1 MNIGTVARRVFA
13 GLAIATIATLIAA
26 PVSASAA
33 VIPDPGEPTSSHT
46 VTADDPVFCPLQ
58 RVGTHWARCDVLTGG
73 NMTPAANSAP
83 VASAPDTAANG
94 EVPSVGLECPLRRVG
109 SHLVRCDVVIG
120 GGDAPAFIPE
130 L

>member
-33 VIPDPGEPTSSHT
+33 VIPDPGEPTISDT
-46 VTADDPVFCPLQ
+46 VTADDPVFCPL
-58 RVGTHWARCDVLTGG
+58 
-73 NMTPAANSAP
+73 
-83 VASAPDTAANG
+83 
-94 EVPSVGLECPLRRVG
+94 RRVG
-109 SHLVRCDVVIG
+109 RHLVRCDVVIG
-120 GGDAPAFIPE
+120 GRNAPAFIPE